1 VRQRAVERGVSVRP
15 FTVEDLPRVLDLLD
29 ASLGGGPG
37 GRRPPELFRWKH
49 LEGPFG
55 PSFMLVAEHGD
66 RLVGLRAF
74 MRWRFA
80 AHGRTVRAARAVDTA
95 THPDYQGMGIFKR
108 LTLELLDAVGDEVDL
123 VFNTPNAKSG
133 PGYLKMGWRE
143 VGRVPVAVRVRRPL
157 RLLGRGRGLLPRRAG
172 RAAVAPPVAAEPAAA
187 VLEHG
192 EQVAALLG
200 REPASPSRLATPR
213 DLDYLRWRYGAAPL
227 LGYRAVAERH
237 DGELAGLAVFRV
249 RPRGRLWES
258 TVVEVLAGGDPRV
271 AGRLLRRVA
280 AAAPVD
286 HLTLHAPAGSP
297 LSRPAAR
304 SGFLPTPA
312 GIRLVANPRRAD
324 LRPDPTDL
332 DAWALSLGDL
342 EVF

>member
-1 VRQRAVERGVSVRP
+1 VERGVSVRP
-15 FTVEDLPRVLDLLD
+15 FAVDDLPRVLDLLD
-29 ASLGGGPG
+29 AALGGGPG
-37 GRRPPELFRWKH
+37 GRRPPEFFRWKH

-55 PSFMLVAEHGD
+55 PSFMLVAEHGEW
-66 RLVGLRAF
+66 LVGLRAF

-157 RLLGRGRGLLPRRAG
+157 RLLGRGRG
-172 RAAVAPPVAAEPAAA
+172 RAAAPPPVGAEPAAA
-187 VLEHG
+187 VLGHG

-227 LGYRAVAERH
+227 LGYRAVAERR

-271 AGRLLRRVA
+271 ARRLLRRVA

-297 LSRPAAR
+297 LARPAAR
-304 SGFLPTPA
+304 SGFLPTSA
-312 GIRLVANPRRAD
+312 GIRLVANPRRVD